1 MSIKSLLSTTLFY
14 DLVCRRYENRAWRGV
29 FGVKQWSYKLE
40 TNIKQNAFLPF
51 IMKEQG
57 FKVLR
62 QLNSCIMVN
71 NAIFVILPVIKE
83 WPKNGRGWCYCF
95 PNELNADFF
104 S

>member
-1 MSIKSLLSTTLFY
+1 MLKHKKQSMILGVAIDP

-57 FKVLR
+57 FK
-62 QLNSCIMVN
+62 
-71 NAIFVILPVIKE
+71 AIK
-83 WPKNGRGWCYCF
+83 
-95 PNELNADFF
+95 
-104 S
+104 